1 MRENLRIGRGP
12 FDIDRFGCVHLDDAN
27 YAAVRIKRNSEGRS
41 SIGQT
46 GSRKPSQDSDIPY
59 TIPNAHSSKYEIVLS
74 IEGDGGMSTFLAI
87 PSETGHPPR
96 CEEGLPIF
104 TLEKLVPGGIA
115 EVSP

>member
-1 MRENLRIGRGP
+1 MPPSGSNATLRAAALSTRRAHESQVKIPTFRMRYL
-12 FDIDRFGCVHLDDAN
+12 
-27 YAAVRIKRNSEGRS
+27 
-41 SIGQT
+41 
-46 GSRKPSQDSDIPY
+46 
-59 TIPNAHSSKYEIVLS
+59 NAHSSKHEIVLS

-87 PSETGHPPR
+87 LSETGHPPR